1 MELSIS
7 REKLIMNKGNI
18 DVGAIETSAFL
29 FSKDVIDVVSEALIE
44 INNVNG
50 ENEE

>member
-1 MELSIS
+1 MNISIS
-7 REKLIMNKGNI
+7 RENLIINKGNI

-29 FSKDVIDVVSEALIE
+29 LSTDVIDVVSEALIE
-44 INNVNG
+44 LNNING